1 MEHSALVDKN
11 ELIERF
17 KAFYQDAKHPQLKKI
32 NEVYASHIRFKDPV
46 HEFSGI
52 ETLHAYLS
60 GLCENMVAGR
70 FEYLDQLVGENRA
83 YIKWN
88 MYFQH
93 DKLGK
98 EVIVVRGMTQVQFD
112 DRIFYHED
120 CYDLGEMLYENV
132 PALGFVVN
140 KLKQRLA
147 TA

>member
-1 MEHSALVDKN
+1 MKNLVLHKDA

-17 KAFYQDAKHPQLKKI
+17 KAFYQDVKSPQLNKI
-32 NEVYASHIRFKDPV
+32 ESIYANDVRFRDPV

-52 ETLHAYLS
+52 DDLYAYLAS
-60 GLCENMVAGR
+60 MCENVAFGR

-93 DKLGK
+93 PKLGK
-98 EVIVVRGMTQVQFD
+98 ETIVVRGMTQIQFNE
-112 DRIFYHED
+112 RIFYHED
-120 CYDLGEMLYENV
+120 SYDLGEMLYERV
-132 PALGFVVN
+132 PALGFVVR

-147 TA
+147 AT